1 MITRNPMSRG
11 ERRAVLSLALL
22 YSFRML
28 GLFMV
33 LPLLALYAT
42 DIPGATPMAFGLAL
56 GAY

>member
-33 LPLLALYAT
+33 LPLLALYNLSQT
-42 DIPGATPMAFGLAL
+42 TFFRT
-56 GAY
+56 